1 MSTTHP
7 HVHDVTTAGFL
18 ADVVERSKTVPV
30 LVDFWATWCGPC
42 RALGPILE
50 RLAAEYDGAFEL
62 AKVDTDKEQAL
73 AAQFQIRSIPT
84 VTLFKGGKSVGGFPG
99 ALPEAQIRAFLAQHG
114 VVDAAGSRAVDAA
127 LAQLDA
133 GDVEGAAQALE
144 ALPSAVY
151 SDARAVRGR
160 AAVSLHRL
168 AARSEADGHAPHAA
182 AIRLVLAGDAAGGLD
197 ALLELLRVEKHDERS
212 PARAALVE
220 VLHVVDDEALVRD
233 GRRRMAALLF

>member
-1 MSTTHP
+1 MSTTNL

-18 ADVVERSKTVPV
+18 TDVVERSRTVPV
-30 LVDFWATWCGPC
+30 LVDFWAAWCGPC

-50 RLAAEYDGAFEL
+50 RLAAEYNGAFVL

-73 AAQFQIRSIPT
+73 AAQLQIRSIPT
-84 VTLFKGGKSVGGFPG
+84 VTLFKDGRSVGGFPG

-114 VVDAAGSRAVDAA
+114 VVDAAGSRAVDDA
-127 LAQLDA
+127 LALLER
-133 GDVEGAAQALE
+133 GDVDAAAQALE

-168 AARSEADGHAPHAA
+168 AARSEADGHAPHAG
-182 AIRLVLAGDAAGGLD
+182 AIRRVLAGDAPGGMD
-197 ALLELLRVEKHDERS
+197 ALLELLRDEKHDERS

-220 VLHVVDDEALVRD
+220 VLHVIEDEALVRD

>member
-18 ADVVERSKTVPV
+18 ADVVERSHTVPV

-50 RLAAEYDGAFEL
+50 KLAAAYQGAFEL
-62 AKVDTDKEQAL
+62 AKVDTDREPAL

-84 VTLFKGGKSVGGFPG
+84 VTLFKAGTSVGGFPG

-114 VVDAAGSRAVDAA
+114 VVDAAGAHAVDDALALLAAGDVDAA
-127 LAQLDA
+127 AH
-133 GDVEGAAQALE
+133 ALE
-144 ALPSAVY
+144 ALPAAVY
-151 SDARAVRGR
+151 RDARAVRGR
-160 AAVSLHRL
+160 AAVSLHQL
-168 AARSEADGHAPHAA
+168 AARSEGDGHPPHAA
-182 AIRLVLAGDAAGGLD
+182 AIRRVLAGEPAAGLD
-197 ALLELLRVEKHDERS
+197 ALLELLRAEKHDERS

-220 VLHVVDDEALVRD
+220 VLQFVDDEALVRD
-233 GRRRMAALLF
+233 GRRRMASVLF